1 MGLRFLGQELPW
13 SQKMMEGKISNR
25 EIVGILKMNI
35 IKSFNFVGTKFRGLT
50 TMDMFVDT

>member
-1 MGLRFLGQELPW
+1 VGLRFLGQELPW
-13 SQKMMEGKISNR
+13 SQKMMVGKISHR